1 MPSRTWCDHAPPLPN
16 GRDALSSILVGLSIA
31 TVFGLSVVPQS
42 APAQPATTRAPR
54 AVARRQAPGR
64 TIREAR
70 VTPNDNR
77 RPAGTLR
84 RDTLRLSLVA
94 RAGQWHPDG
103 EGAPGVSIP
112 AFAEEGR
119 APSVPGPLVRVP
131 VGTTVLLT
139 MRNAL
144 GGDSL
149 RVQGLHQRPIAT
161 AADSATITLAP
172 GEVREL
178 RFRLEAPGTFYYW
191 GTTMRRVLA
200 FRTGLDAQ
208 LTGAIVVD
216 PRGAV
221 PNDRILVLG
230 MWTDTVARSF
240 VPRHRVLGVV
250 NGRSWPHSERITATV
265 GDSVRWRL
273 INASG
278 DLHPMHLHGFYFK
291 VTSRGDGTTDTHFT
305 ADRAQS
311 AVTEAM
317 NMGATYAM
325 TWVPEH
331 AGNWLFHCHI
341 PEHFGPRAA
350 LGLPRDTAGAHAAH
364 ATTASHAQSGM
375 SGLVLG
381 VAVKRRGD
389 APAIAAGNDAAADAG
404 RRSLRLLVR
413 ENAGSAPNA
422 PLFGYALHEG
432 GTEPAPDSGRVAAPP
447 LVVVRGQPVRI
458 TVVNRLSEPTAVHW
472 HGIELESYYDG
483 VPGFSGAGRRV
494 TPLIAPGDSFVVRFT
509 PPRAGTFIYHTH
521 HDEERQQLAG
531 LAGALIVR
539 EPDVPFDATRDHPIV
554 ITSPA
559 NQDEAARRVYFNAA
573 EAPAPITVRVGET
586 ARLRL
591 INMTL
596 RRSGV
601 RLRLKRGDTIVPW
614 RLVAKDGAAI
624 PASLVESRAFAQLLS
639 IGETADLEVTGD
651 EPGELQLEMR
661 VGPLADARVLGVQ
674 RLRVVAR

>member
-1 MPSRTWCDHAPPLPN
+1 ML
-16 GRDALSSILVGLSIA
+16 
-31 TVFGLSVVPQS
+31 
-42 APAQPATTRAPR
+42 RA
-54 AVARRQAPGR
+54 AR
-64 TIREAR
+64 I
-70 VTPNDNR
+70 TPNDNR

-94 RAGQWHPDG
+94 RAGEWHPDG
-103 EGAPGVSIP
+103 DGAPAVTIP

-131 VGTTVLLT
+131 VGTTVLVT
-139 MRNAL
+139 VRNAL
-144 GGDSL
+144 EGDTL
-149 RVQGLHQRPIAT
+149 RLQGLHLRPIAV

-178 RFRLEAPGTFYYW
+178 RFRLDAPGTFYYW
-191 GTTMRRVLA
+191 GTTTRRVLA

-216 PRGAV
+216 PRGAA
-221 PNDRILVLG
+221 PNDRIFVLG

-250 NGRSWPHSERITATV
+250 NGRSWPNSESITAVV
-265 GDSVRWRL
+265 GDSVRWRV

-291 VTSRGDGTTDTHFT
+291 VTSRGDGTTDTLYT
-305 ADRAQS
+305 AERAPS
-311 AVTEAM
+311 EVTEAM

-325 TWVPEH
+325 TWVPER

-350 LGLPRDTAGAHAAH
+350 LGLPRDTANAHAAH

-381 VAVKRRGD
+381 VVVNGRGNT
-389 APAIAAGNDAAADAG
+389 PATNAASAAATDAG
-404 RRSLRLLVR
+404 RRQLRLLVR
-413 ENAGSAPNA
+413 ENRGSAPNV
-422 PLFGYALHEG
+422 PLFSYAIHEG
-432 GTEPAPDSGRVAAPP
+432 GAEPAPDTGRVASPP

-458 TVVNRLSEPTAVHW
+458 TVVNRLAEPTAVHW

-521 HDEERQQLAG
+521 HDEDRQQLAG

-539 EPDVPFDATRDHPIV
+539 EPDVPFDAARDHPIV
-554 ITSPA
+554 ITSPTD
-559 NQDEAARRVYFNAA
+559 QGEAARRVYLNAA
-573 EAPAPITVRVGET
+573 ESPAPITLRVGET
-586 ARLRL
+586 ARLRI
-591 INMTL
+591 INMTV
-596 RRSGV
+596 RRAGV
-601 RLRLKRGDTIVPW
+601 RLRMKRGDVMVPW
-614 RLVAKDGAAI
+614 RLVAKDGATI
-624 PASLVESRAFAQLLS
+624 PASFVESRPFAQLIS
-639 IGETADLEVTGD
+639 IGETADLEVTG
-651 EPGELQLEMR
+651 EAPGELQLEVR
-661 VGPLADARVLGVQ
+661 VGPVPDARVLGVQ
-674 RLRVVAR
+674 RIRVVAR

>member
-1 MPSRTWCDHAPPLPN
+1 MLVLALTLLSAIAPP
-16 GRDALSSILVGLSIA
+16 
-31 TVFGLSVVPQS
+31 
-42 APAQPATTRAPR
+42 RA
-54 AVARRQAPGR
+54 
-64 TIREAR
+64 AR

-77 RPAGTLR
+77 RSAGTLR

-94 RAGQWHPDG
+94 RAGEWHPDG
-103 EGAPGVSIP
+103 DGAPGVTIP
-112 AFAEEGR
+112 AFAEAGR

-131 VGTTVLLT
+131 VGTTVLVT
-139 MRNAL
+139 VRNAL
-144 GGDSL
+144 EGDTL
-149 RVQGLHQRPIAT
+149 RVQGLHQRPIAA
-161 AADSATITLAP
+161 AADSATMTLAP

-178 RFRLEAPGTFYYW
+178 RFRLDTPGTFYYW
-191 GTTMRRVLA
+191 GTTTRRVLA

-216 PRGAV
+216 PRGTV
-221 PNDRILVLG
+221 PNDRIFVLG

-250 NGRSWPHSERITATV
+250 NGRSWPNSESIAATV

-291 VTSRGDGTTDTHFT
+291 VTSRGDGTTDSLFT
-305 ADRAQS
+305 AERAQS
-311 AVTEAM
+311 EVTEAM

-325 TWVPEH
+325 TWVPER

-350 LGLPRDTAGAHAAH
+350 LGLPRDTTNAHAAH

-381 VAVKRRGD
+381 VVVKGRGD
-389 APAIAAGNDAAADAG
+389 SPTAAAGNAAVADAG
-404 RRSLRLLVR
+404 RRQLRLLVR
-413 ENAGSAPNA
+413 ENIGSAPNA
-422 PLFGYALHEG
+422 PLFSYALHEG
-432 GTEPAPDSGRVAAPP
+432 GTEPARDSGRVAAPP

-458 TVVNRLSEPTAVHW
+458 TVVNRLKEPTAVHW

-483 VPGFSGAGRRV
+483 VPGFSGAGTRV

-521 HDEERQQLAG
+521 HDEERQQQAG

-539 EPDVPFDATRDHPIV
+539 EPDVPFDAARDHAIV

-559 NQDEAARRVYFNAA
+559 DQVEASRRVYFNAV
-573 EAPAPITVRVGET
+573 ESPAPIVVRVGET
-586 ARLRL
+586 ARLRI

-601 RLRLKRGDTIVPW
+601 RMRLKRGDVMVPW

-624 PASLVESRAFAQLLS
+624 PPSLVVTRPFAQLIS
-639 IGETADLEVTGD
+639 IGETADFEITGE

-661 VGPLADARVLGVQ
+661 VGPLLEARVLAVQ
-674 RLRVVAR
+674 TIRVVAR